1 MCLENKESDIR
12 YMSWSTYISAF
23 RVTFFILS
31 SIRDKVE
38 IQIHSPPPS
47 IRREGREFHQKEIAT
62 DAEESWCKIGYD
74 VSLTFISAKGNRH
87 IVLLDGAS
95 FPEKN

>member
-12 YMSWSTYISAF
+12 DMSWSTYISSAF

-62 DAEESWCKIGYD
+62 DAEESRGVK
-74 VSLTFISAKGNRH
+74 
-87 IVLLDGAS
+87 
-95 FPEKN
+95 